1 MRVISIIATV
11 VIVGYLCV
19 DNAKALSPFNGV
31 RQKTSSH
38 NLYQRFVTSAA
49 APRLRDATTAG
60 ERAGLE
66 TVYQWK
72 FLDFQYPD
80 LPTRHAALENG

>member
-1 MRVISIIATV
+1 MIIS
-11 VIVGYLCV
+11 YLCV
-19 DNAKALSPFNGV
+19 DNATALSPFNGV

-38 NLYQRFVTSAA
+38 NLYQRFATSAA
-49 APRLRDATTAG
+49 APRLRDATAEV
-60 ERAGLE
+60 ERAELQ